1 MNEQKIAFFIDDD
14 PNFLVLIP
22 DVIQHPRFKIQTF
35 CAVNGYKAI
44 DEIIK
49 VKPDVL
55 FIDFYLPRA
64 NGGQILPILKSVQAL
79 SNLPVYFLT
88 GYSKEE
94 ILPLLKDTNVKD
106 ADYDGI
112 LLKSDSLPGEVLEIL
127 NHLDDGASI

>member
-1 MNEQKIAFFIDDD
+1 MDEQKIAFFIDDD
-14 PNFLVLIP
+14 PNFLALIP
-22 DVIQHPRFKIQTF
+22 DVVQHPRFRIQTY
-35 CAVNGYKAI
+35 CAVNGYRTI

-94 ILPLLKDTNVKD
+94 ILPLLKDKTMGPTSRNRQCKRRKRPD
-106 ADYDGI
+106 KPESWSAHK
-112 LLKSDSLPGEVLEIL
+112 LF
-127 NHLDDGASI
+127 